1 MTTSSAVETLSQRL
15 EKKLKDVNFSNN
27 EMQSK
32 LNEVQTLKDNIK
44 LLSTIVDTKSDTLQ
58 LAHLKEHIE
67 IMS

>member
-1 MTTSSAVETLSQRL
+1 
-15 EKKLKDVNFSNN
+15 
-27 EMQSK
+27 MQSK
-32 LNEVQTLKDNIK
+32 VNEIQTLKDNIK